1 MLFLF
6 LPSTASLVWSH
17 PESFP
22 ECHGSRLASH
32 LLSSIAWSFWSSSF
46 YLLSAGITGVQ
57 YTLSFVEGR
66 DGSQGLC
73 TPCKHST
80 NHAASPAQG
89 LFFFV
94 ISSGLRMEPRASFVL
109 GRCCT
114 TELGPVYELLLAFS
128 DSRNI

>member
-1 MLFLF
+1 MLVLF
-6 LPSTASLVWSH
+6 LPSTASLIWSH

-73 TPCKHST
+73 APCKHST

-89 LFFFV
+89 LTFFFFFCNLFRAEDG
-94 ISSGLRMEPRASFVL
+94 SQGLFCVRQVL
-109 GRCCT
+109 
-114 TELGPVYELLLAFS
+114 YY
-128 DSRNI
+128 